1 MRRAFL
7 GLCAALAFIGVAQ
20 AQTPVEVTATPIPE
34 FDFRT
39 KVSGTFGSL
48 TYLGGVQLKSSE
60 PDFGGLSGLRLSADG
75 SRFTAISDRGNWFT
89 GAIDYDGSRP
99 TGVSNVEIAP
109 TPGRDGKP
117 LPGRKGFDTESL
129 EIEGRVAWVATERV
143 HWLTR
148 YDLGPDGRPSGAGKA
163 VALPPGAAKAPSN
176 SGYEAMARL
185 ASGEIALIAEKFL
198 DDDGNNRGFVVGG
211 KKPFEFSVVRSL
223 DFSATDLVRLPDDD
237 LVLLE
242 RRYKPPF
249 SLSVRM
255 RRLSA
260 KDIAP
265 GATIDGPVLMEASLV
280 QRIDNFEAL
289 GVHRGAD
296 GRTVLTVVSDD
307 NFSPLQKT
315 LLLQFALVD

>member
-1 MRRAFL
+1 M
-7 GLCAALAFIGVAQ
+7 
-20 AQTPVEVTATPIPE
+20 
-34 FDFRT
+34 
-39 KVSGTFGSL
+39 
-48 TYLGGVQLKSSE
+48 QLKSSD

-89 GAIDYDGSRP
+89 GAIDYEGSRP

-117 LPGRKGFDTESL
+117 LPDRRGFDTEAL
-129 EIEGRVAWVATERV
+129 EIEGRTAWVTAERV

-148 YDLGPDGRPSGAGKA
+148 YELGPDGRPEGAGKA
-163 VALPPGAAKAPSN
+163 VALPPASAKAPSN

-185 ASGEIALIAEKFL
+185 ASGEIALIGEKFL
-198 DDDGNNRGFVVGG
+198 DDDGDNRGFVVGG

-223 DFSATDLVRLPDDD
+223 DFSPTDLVRLPGGD

-249 SLSVRM
+249 SLSIRL

-260 KDIAP
+260 KDIEP
-265 GATIDGPVLMEASLV
+265 GATLDGPVLMEASLV

-289 GVHRGAD
+289 GVHRSPD
-296 GRTVLTVVSDD
+296 GRTVLTLVSDD

-315 LLLQFALVD
+315 LLLQFALPD